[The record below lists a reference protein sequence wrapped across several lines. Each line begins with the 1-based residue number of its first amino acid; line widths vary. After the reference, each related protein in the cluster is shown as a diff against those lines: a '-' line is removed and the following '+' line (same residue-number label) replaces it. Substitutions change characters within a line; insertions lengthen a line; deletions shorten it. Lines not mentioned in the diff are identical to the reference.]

1 MGATNKPVYCSP
13 LPVCSNFEPLQGCS
27 GECRAPSR
35 DIIAGINRGFS
46 NAEKS
51 FLLLGLQQ
59 TRRQLGWSHTLLV
72 VTVFFSGHLIATKW
86 QIYAKFALRRHPNTV
101 VLLVDL

>member
-35 DIIAGINRGFS
+35 DIIAGRQAPRLH
-46 NAEKS
+46 AEKS
-51 FLLLGLQQ
+51 FLVLTIAYFGVVCSKQDD
-59 TRRQLGWSHTLLV
+59 GWAGRILYL
-72 VTVFFSGHLIATKW
+72 
-86 QIYAKFALRRHPNTV
+86 
-101 VLLVDL
+101 